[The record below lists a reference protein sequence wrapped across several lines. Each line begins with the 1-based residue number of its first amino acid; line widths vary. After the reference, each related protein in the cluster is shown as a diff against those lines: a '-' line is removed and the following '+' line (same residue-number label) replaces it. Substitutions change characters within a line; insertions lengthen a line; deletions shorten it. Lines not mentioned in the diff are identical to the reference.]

1 MELAPPDLTSGAEVP
16 IMSVGSDN
24 SVGNRLDFISLLEL
38 RLVMGQN
45 LLQECFYMF
54 RNERCKG
61 SSEISGQ
68 YVVEDVSVDGEW
80 FRRLIFL
87 HNSSVLQSEAKLKS
101 GTENFNQFV

>member
-1 MELAPPDLTSGAEVP
+1 
-16 IMSVGSDN
+16 
-24 SVGNRLDFISLLEL
+24 
-38 RLVMGQN
+38 
-45 LLQECFYMF
+45 MF

-101 GTENFNQFV
+101 GTENFDKFVICIVSVFLLCLIFQISRLYTKQ